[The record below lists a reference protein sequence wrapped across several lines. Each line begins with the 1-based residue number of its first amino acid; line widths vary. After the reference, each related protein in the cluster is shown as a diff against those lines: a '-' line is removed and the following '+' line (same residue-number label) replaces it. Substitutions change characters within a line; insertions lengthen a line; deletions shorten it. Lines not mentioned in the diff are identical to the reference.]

1 MVFISGGSFNMG
13 SDGKHPEEQYSHPV
27 KVDGFWIDRHEVTN
41 SEFAQ
46 FIEATGYKTL
56 AERGENPKNHPDMSG
71 NVLEP
76 GSFSSWP
83 QLNLVAEGTSLS
95 GGNT

>member
-1 MVFISGGSFNMG
+1 M
-13 SDGKHPEEQYSHPV
+13 

-56 AERGENPKNHPDMSG
+56 AERGINPNNHPGMSG

-76 GSFSSWP
+76 GSVSSWP
-83 QLNLVAEGTSLS
+83 RPNLVAVGTSLS